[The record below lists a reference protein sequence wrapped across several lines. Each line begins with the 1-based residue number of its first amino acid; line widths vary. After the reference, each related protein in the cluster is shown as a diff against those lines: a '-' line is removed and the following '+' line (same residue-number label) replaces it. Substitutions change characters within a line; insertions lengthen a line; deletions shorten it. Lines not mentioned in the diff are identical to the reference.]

1 MKKTIY
7 RKLIKQ
13 TDALKLTIT
22 FEATYEY
29 EDMFEFFKQAMEKS
43 GVYKAFTDV
52 LAIVAT
58 VEKDVRIKADA
69 LKNTL
74 KIVSKNC
81 ILSVVEEILTCNIKN

>member
-22 FEATYEY
+22 FEATAEY
-29 EDMFEFFKQAMEKS
+29 EDTFEFFKETMKKS

-52 LAIVAT
+52 LTIVAT
-58 VEKDVRIKADA
+58 VEKDVRIKASA